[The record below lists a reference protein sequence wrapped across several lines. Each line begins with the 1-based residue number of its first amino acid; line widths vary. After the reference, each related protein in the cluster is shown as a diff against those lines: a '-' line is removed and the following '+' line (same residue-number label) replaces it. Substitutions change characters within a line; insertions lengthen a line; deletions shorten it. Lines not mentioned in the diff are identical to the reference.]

1 MFILRHLLDLFD
13 LSPTEATALID
24 RAIALKR
31 ESARGQRPAT
41 LPDEGALARRLLAI
55 ATAEGARALALDDR
69 LGALA
74 PGKLADLAVL
84 DLDVGDDDPY
94 VAVLDRASAAG
105 VRCTVLGGRVVH
117 GAATV
122 RR

>member
-1 MFILRHLLDLFD
+1 MC
-13 LSPTEATALID
+13 
-24 RAIALKR
+24 LKLGGHTQ
-31 ESARGQRPAT
+31 RGVAT
-41 LPDEGALARRLLAI
+41 LPDERAFARRLLGI
-55 ATAEGARALALDDR
+55 ATGEGARALALDDR

-84 DLDVGDDDPY
+84 DLDVGDGDPH

-105 VRCTVLGGRVVH
+105 VRCTILGGRVVH
-117 GAATV
+117 EAATV